1 MTSHDSKRWTSHL
14 ISYSDAPEQ
23 IKAQLR
29 KKRTASTAFIET
41 ASGSM
46 EEVEESSSTG
56 VSTSTAKGRIYN
68 WVDRV
73 TNNDELD
80 ELFGKTFYH
89 TGIPFRFADS
99 LSLKAFIAKLRPA
112 YNLPTAKQIAGSIL
126 NNVHRKFNANLTGV
140 ISDAQHIHLVS
151 DGWSSLRKDHYVN
164 YLAVFV
170 NSEMNSLLWKTI
182 NTGKGLGM
190 IVDRMEN
197 CMNKCFTS
205 HVRNVTCN
213 LLCNLCSLKF

>member
-1 MTSHDSKRWTSHL
+1 MKIRVRIIAPLHHLHLLSSLWWGLTGPIFTCFVVIYLNLNQTFTSRKLAEDLEGQYIVGTYCDSKMTSHDSKRWTSHL
-14 ISYSDAPEQ
+14 ISYSDAPEEV
-23 IKAQLR
+23 KAQLR

-126 NNVHRKFNANLTGV
+126 NNVHRNFNANLTGV

-151 DGWSSLRKDHYVN
+151 DGWIL
-164 YLAVFV
+164 
-170 NSEMNSLLWKTI
+170 M
-182 NTGKGLGM
+182 
-190 IVDRMEN
+190 
-197 CMNKCFTS
+197 
-205 HVRNVTCN
+205 
-213 LLCNLCSLKF
+213 